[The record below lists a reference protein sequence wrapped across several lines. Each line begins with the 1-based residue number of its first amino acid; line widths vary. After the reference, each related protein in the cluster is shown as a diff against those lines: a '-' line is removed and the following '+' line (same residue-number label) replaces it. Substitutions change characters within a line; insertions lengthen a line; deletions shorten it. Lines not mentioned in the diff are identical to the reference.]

1 MQNILSLES
10 KEYCLK
16 IENFEGPIDL
26 LCYLIDKN
34 KLDICD
40 IKISEIAEQYIE
52 YINEME
58 KQNLEITSEF
68 LIMAANLIYL
78 KSRKLLPVKT
88 DEEKE
93 LTEEEL
99 IERIIEYKKYKEI
112 TKKLSENYSIF
123 SNRYY
128 NFEEKIELPKQ
139 KLEKQYDCEVIPEVY
154 SKLIERNNQKIN
166 VNAEN
171 IRKIA
176 ITDTYTVGS
185 KVKEMFREL
194 IRKPRFIFNKL
205 FPQDK
210 CEKTELV
217 TAFSGLLELS
227 RRSKV
232 ITNQE
237 VIFGDIVVEKKKR
250 IEK

>member
-10 KEYCLK
+10 KKYCLK

-166 VNAEN
+166 VNA
-171 IRKIA
+171 
-176 ITDTYTVGS
+176 
-185 KVKEMFREL
+185 
-194 IRKPRFIFNKL
+194 
-205 FPQDK
+205 
-210 CEKTELV
+210 
-217 TAFSGLLELS
+217 
-227 RRSKV
+227 
-232 ITNQE
+232 
-237 VIFGDIVVEKKKR
+237 
-250 IEK
+250 